1 MVKKAIAVLRPDQ
14 PNGTVNGTI
23 IFTQE
28 GEEVKVD
35 IDIKG
40 LPAGN
45 NLHGFHIHEFGDN
58 TNGCTSA
65 GPHYNPLNVNHGDKG
80 DKIRHVGDL
89 GNVRAVDGCVKEQI
103 IDNQINDLGKGG
115 HEFSL
120 TTGNAGKR
128 LACGVIG
135 MLIKSCALLFFIDL
149 YYLD

>member
-45 NLHGFHIHEFGDN
+45 KLHGFHIH
-58 TNGCTSA
+58 
-65 GPHYNPLNVNHGDKG
+65 HYNPRNLNHGDRNAEA
-80 DKIRHVGDL
+80 DKRHVGDL
-89 GNVRAVDGCVKEQI
+89 GNVKAVDGCVKEQI
-103 IDNQINDLGKGG
+103 IDKIISLEGEHSIVGRTVVVHEDEDDLGKGG
-115 HEFSL
+115 HELSL

-135 MLIKSCALLFFIDL
+135 ITKLSSL
-149 YYLD
+149 